1 MARLVRTSE
10 RERKD
15 RATSLEMT
23 GLGGLGS
30 WLWPRRLALLEMTD
44 LGGLARLGMGT
55 KTGLS
60 RKKQLGTPAREG
72 D

>member
-1 MARLVRTSE
+1 
-10 RERKD
+10 
-15 RATSLEMT
+15 MT

-30 WLWPRRLALLEMTD
+30 WLWPRRLAPLEMTD